1 MMMLIQVIKD
11 YQLMA
16 VVCILV
22 LVDVLVL
29 TVWEFVDPL
38 VIEVSNKTLEV
49 LVSFSRSFLPAK
61 CYHFFLVNTPNY
73 IVTYLLTYLRTLI
86 GQPLLLTWDFCT
98 TFYCLYLYYLYV
110 YMYVY
115 VL

>member
-1 MMMLIQVIKD
+1 MLYSCTHVVTVSVKCFSEREPVRLPRLAYMMMLIQVIKD

-61 CYHFFLVNTPNY
+61 C
-73 IVTYLLTYLRTLI
+73 
-86 GQPLLLTWDFCT
+86 
-98 TFYCLYLYYLYV
+98 
-110 YMYVY
+110 
-115 VL
+115 